1 MLSSYFKIAFRNL
14 VRHRRHTFLNITGL
28 AISIAV
34 CLVIFLVVKH
44 ETSYNKYLTK
54 YQSLYHLTTKEI
66 GDESET
72 FTSGVSFPSI
82 QFLRKDY
89 ARYRFGEMM
98 HFTGTQVSVR
108 PGKHNTSLQKFYETV
123 PACFLDSVMADFLD
137 LKIIAGDAGLFSN
150 HDKVAISRETAE
162 KYFGDYKAAVGNVLN
177 INTQLP
183 DITIGAVFEN
193 IPETSDFPFFLV
205 GSYEYFKKN
214 NPDGW
219 EIDRWNNLSSNHQV
233 YACIPD
239 AVQTAS
245 FRDYLENF
253 YYTYHPDGKE
263 SNREMV
269 MRPVSAIHFDES
281 IESNGD
287 HITSWSSI
295 YTLALVGVLILLMAC
310 INFINLSTALAFSR
324 SKEIGVRKVLGSNK
338 NNIRWQ
344 LFTETGIIVF
354 LAIFLG
360 VGLCRLGIPYVKH
373 LMVVQSDLSLF
384 TADTLLFLLCLGL
397 ATVVL
402 AGAYPAFIFSR
413 FSPLSAIKNS
423 RMTPGK
429 FSIITRKSLVVI
441 QFAFTQVLFIA
452 TLVTIQQMQYVKMAD
467 MGFDKEAVLN
477 LNIAN
482 DSVNAAKIP
491 AFKQAL
497 LSMAEVQSVS
507 FAFDA
512 PSSGN
517 SWSTNFAFDIME
529 DQPFEVQLKF
539 AEPEYVRTFGLQL
552 VAGTVYPETDT
563 VQSYVVNEA
572 FTRKVGL
579 KSPEEALGKMLR
591 LGGGKPKPVI
601 GVMRDFKQ
609 ESLRTEVT
617 PIVMRP
623 YKRYYSLAAIKLN
636 SRNLQ
641 QSREVIKVTWDKFF
655 PDIVFQSGFYD
666 EDIEQYYQQDI
677 RLSRMYRF
685 CALLAIIIS
694 CLGLY
699 GLISFIVAQKT
710 KEVGVRKVLGAGV
723 VQIVFL
729 FSRDFILLVCIAF
742 LIAAPVAY
750 LFMQQWLQSFV
761 YRITMSPM
769 IFVSAILASLVTA
782 FLAVGYK
789 SYRAAVLNP
798 VHSLRNE

>member
-1 MLSSYFKIAFRNL
+1 MLRSYLKIAFRNL
-14 VRHRRHTFLNITGL
+14 LRNRRHTFLNIAGL

-44 ETSYNKYLTK
+44 ETSYNKYLPK

-66 GDESET
+66 GDGSET

-98 HFTGTQVSVR
+98 HFTGTHVSVR
-108 PGKHNTSLQKFYETV
+108 PGKNNTSLQKFYETV
-123 PACFLDSVMADFLD
+123 PACFMDSVMADFLD
-137 LKIIAGDAGLFSN
+137 LKIISGDAGLFSN

-193 IPETSDFPFFLV
+193 IPETSDFPVFLV

-219 EIDRWNNLSSNHQV
+219 EIDSWNNLSSNHQV
-233 YACIPD
+233 FACIPD

-245 FRDYLENF
+245 FRDYLEKF
-253 YYTYHPDGKE
+253 YYTYNPDGKE

-281 IESNGD
+281 IDSNGD

-295 YTLALVGVLILLMAC
+295 YTLAFVGVLILLMAC

-360 VGLCRLGIPYVKH
+360 VGLCRLGIPYVKY

-402 AGAYPAFIFSR
+402 AGAYPAFILSR

-452 TLVTIQQMQYVKMAD
+452 SLVTIQQMQFVKMED

-477 LNIAN
+477 LSIAN
-482 DSVNAAKIP
+482 DSANATKHF

-497 LSMAEVQSVS
+497 LSRADVKSVS
-507 FAFDA
+507 YAFDA
-512 PSSGN
+512 PSSQN
-517 SWSTNFAFDIME
+517 SWSSNFAFDIME
-529 DQPFEVQLKF
+529 DKPFEAQLKF
-539 AEPEYVRTFGLQL
+539 GEPDYFKTFGLQL

-563 VQSYVVNEA
+563 VHSYVVNEA
-572 FTRKVGL
+572 FVRSVGL
-579 KSPEEALGKMLR
+579 RSAKEALGKMLR
-591 LGGGKPKPVI
+591 IGGGAPKPVI
-601 GVMRDFKQ
+601 GVVKDFKQ
-609 ESLRTEVT
+609 ASLRTEIA
-617 PIVMRP
+617 PIVLRP
-623 YKRYYSLAAIKLN
+623 FKRYYNIASIKLN
-636 SRNLQ
+636 TRNLQ
-641 QSREVIKVTWDKFF
+641 QSREGIQVVWDKFF
-655 PDIVFQSGFYD
+655 PDIVFQSDFFD
-666 EDIEQYYQQDI
+666 EDIRQYYQQDV
-677 RLSRMYRF
+677 RLGRMYRF

-710 KEVGVRKVLGAGV
+710 REVGVRKVLGAGV
-723 VQIVFL
+723 GQIVFL
-729 FSRDFILLVCIAF
+729 FSKEFILLVCIAF

-750 LFMQQWLQSFV
+750 LFMEQWLQSFV
-761 YRITMSPM
+761 YRISMSPM
-769 IFVSAILASLVTA
+769 VFIGAILASVFTA

-789 SYRAAVLNP
+789 SFRAAVANP
-798 VHSLRNE
+798 VYSLRNE

>member
-1 MLSSYFKIAFRNL
+1 
-14 VRHRRHTFLNITGL
+14 
-28 AISIAV
+28 
-34 CLVIFLVVKH
+34 
-44 ETSYNKYLTK
+44 
-54 YQSLYHLTTKEI
+54 
-66 GDESET
+66 
-72 FTSGVSFPSI
+72 
-82 QFLRKDY
+82 
-89 ARYRFGEMM
+89 
-98 HFTGTQVSVR
+98 
-108 PGKHNTSLQKFYETV
+108 
-123 PACFLDSVMADFLD
+123 
-137 LKIIAGDAGLFSN
+137 
-150 HDKVAISRETAE
+150 
-162 KYFGDYKAAVGNVLN
+162 
-177 INTQLP
+177 
-183 DITIGAVFEN
+183 
-193 IPETSDFPFFLV
+193 
-205 GSYEYFKKN
+205 
-214 NPDGW
+214 
-219 EIDRWNNLSSNHQV
+219 
-233 YACIPD
+233 
-239 AVQTAS
+239 
-245 FRDYLENF
+245 
-253 YYTYHPDGKE
+253 
-263 SNREMV
+263 
-269 MRPVSAIHFDES
+269 
-281 IESNGD
+281 
-287 HITSWSSI
+287 
-295 YTLALVGVLILLMAC
+295 
-310 INFINLSTALAFSR
+310 
-324 SKEIGVRKVLGSNK
+324 VLGSNK